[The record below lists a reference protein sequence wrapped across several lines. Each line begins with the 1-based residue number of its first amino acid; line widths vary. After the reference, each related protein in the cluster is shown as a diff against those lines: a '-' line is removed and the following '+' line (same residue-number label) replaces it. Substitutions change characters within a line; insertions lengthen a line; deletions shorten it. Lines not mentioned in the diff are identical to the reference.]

1 MESTGMG
8 QLLRRIAKFLGVA
21 TATTYSYPALDVTLS
36 GGRHFHLVG
45 SIHMGTEGMFPLPH
59 ELLNKLNQADAL
71 IVEADITEA
80 ASPFGNENLA
90 EPLIDRLSEE
100 HYQQL
105 LQRCE
110 ELDNNPQSMAF
121 LPAWQVALML
131 QARQAQ
137 RLGLRGEYG
146 IDYQLLKAAAAQEKT
161 VIELEGAQMQLDL
174 LETLPDNGMSL
185 LLDTLTHWHTNA
197 RLLQT
202 MISWWLEH
210 HPINDLS
217 TLAPTFSQD
226 LYDVLMIQRN
236 KRWQQQLEQLPTGRY
251 VVAVGALHLY
261 GEGNLPELLKPNSQ

>member
-1 MESTGMG
+1 MG
-8 QLLRRIAKFLGVA
+8 PLFHRIAKFLGIA
-21 TATTYSYPALDVTLS
+21 TATTYSYPALDVTLP
-36 GGRHFHLVG
+36 GERHLHLVG

-80 ASPFGNENLA
+80 ASPFSNENLA

-110 ELDNNPQSMAF
+110 ELNNDPLSMAF

-146 IDYQLLKAAAAQEKT
+146 IDYQLLKAAAAQKKT

-185 LLDTLTHWHTNA
+185 LLDTLAHWHTNA

-202 MISWWLEH
+202 MMSWWLEH

-217 TLAPTFSQD
+217 TLAPTFSQG

-236 KRWQQQLEQLPTGRY
+236 KRWQQQLEQLPAGRY

-261 GEGNLPELLKPNSQ
+261 GEGNLPELLKPNLQ

>member
-1 MESTGMG
+1 MG
-8 QLLRRIAKFLGVA
+8 QLLRRMAKFLGITVPA
-21 TATTYSYPALDVTLS
+21 TYTYPALDITLP
-36 GGRHFHLVG
+36 GERHFHLVG

-59 ELLNKLNQADAL
+59 PLLNKLNQADAL
-71 IVEADITEA
+71 IVEADITET
-80 ASPFGNENLA
+80 ASPFGNDNLD
-90 EPLIDRLSEE
+90 EPLVDRLSEE
-100 HYQQL
+100 YYQQL

-110 ELDNNPQSMAF
+110 ELGSDPQSMAF

-146 IDYQLLKAAAAQEKT
+146 IDYQLLKAAAAQRKN

-174 LETLPDNGMSL
+174 LDTLPDNGMSL

-202 MISWWLEH
+202 MMSWWLEH
-210 HPINDLS
+210 HPVNDLS
-217 TLAPTFSQD
+217 TLAPTFSQG

-236 KRWQQQLEQLPTGRY
+236 KRWQQQLEQLPSGRY

-261 GEGNLPELLKPNSQ
+261 GEGNLPELLKSSLQ

>member
-1 MESTGMG
+1 MG
-8 QLLRRIAKFLGVA
+8 QLLRHLAKFLGI
-21 TATTYSYPALDVTLS
+21 TAPTTYTYPALDMTLP

-59 ELLNKLNQADAL
+59 ELLNKLNQANAL
-71 IVEADITEA
+71 IVEADITETTP
-80 ASPFGNENLA
+80 PFGNDNLSP
-90 EPLIDRLSEE
+90 PLIDRLSEE
-100 HYQQL
+100 DYQQL

-110 ELDNNPQSMAF
+110 ELDSDPQFMAL

-174 LETLPDNGMSL
+174 LATLPDNGMSL
-185 LLDTLTHWHTNA
+185 LKDTLTHWHTNA

-202 MISWWLEH
+202 MMGWWLEH
-210 HPINDLS
+210 RPVNDLA
-217 TLAPTFSQD
+217 TLAPTFSQG

-236 KRWQQQLEQLPTGRY
+236 KRWQQQLEQLPAGHY

-261 GEGNLPELLKPNSQ
+261 GEGNLPELLKPNHH

>member
-1 MESTGMG
+1 MG
-8 QLLRRIAKFLGVA
+8 QLLRRIAAFLGMAAPA
-21 TATTYSYPALDVTLS
+21 TYRYPALDITLP
-36 GGRHFHLVG
+36 GERHFHMVG
-45 SIHMGTEGMFPLPH
+45 SIHMGTDGMFPLPH
-59 ELLNKLNQADAL
+59 DLLNKLNQADAL

-80 ASPFGNENLA
+80 APSFGQDTLV
-90 EPLIDRLSEE
+90 EPLVDRLPEE

-110 ELDNNPQSMAF
+110 EMGNDPLTMAF

-146 IDYQLLKAAAAQEKT
+146 IDYQLLKAAAAQDKK
-161 VIELEGAQMQLDL
+161 VIELEGTQMQLDL
-174 LETLPDNGMSL
+174 LEALPDNGMSL

-202 MISWWLEH
+202 MMGWWLEH
-210 HPINDLS
+210 HPTTDLT
-217 TLAPTFSQD
+217 TLAPTFSQH

-236 KRWQQQLEQLPTGRY
+236 KRWQQLLEQLPSGRY

-261 GEGNLPELLKPNSQ
+261 GEGNLPELLKPATTNQK

>member
-1 MESTGMG
+1 MG

-21 TATTYSYPALDVTLS
+21 APTTYSYPALDITLP
-36 GGRHFHLVG
+36 GERHLHLVG

-71 IVEADITEA
+71 IVEADITET
-80 ASPFGNENLA
+80 ASPFGNDNLT
-90 EPLIDRLSEE
+90 EPLIDRLSAED
-100 HYQQL
+100 YQQL

-110 ELDNNPQSMAF
+110 ELDNDPQFMAF

-146 IDYQLLKAAAAQEKT
+146 IDYQLLKAAAAQKKT

-185 LLDTLTHWHTNA
+185 LKDTLTHWHTNA

-202 MISWWLEH
+202 MMGWWLEH
-210 HPINDLS
+210 HPANYLA
-217 TLAPTFSQD
+217 TLAPTFSQG

-236 KRWQQQLEQLPTGRY
+236 KRWQQQLEQLPAGRY

-261 GEGNLPELLKPNSQ
+261 GEGNLPELLKPNHH

>member
-1 MESTGMG
+1 MDMG
-8 QLLRRIAKFLGVA
+8 QLLRRIAKFLGILTPA
-21 TATTYSYPALDVTLS
+21 TYPYPALDITLP
-36 GGRHFHLVG
+36 GERHFHMVG

-71 IVEADITEA
+71 IVEADITDA
-80 ASPFGNENLA
+80 SSPFGNDTLS
-90 EPLIDRLSEE
+90 EPLIDRLPEE
-100 HYQQL
+100 PYQQL

-110 ELDNNPQSMAF
+110 ELCTDPHTMAF

-146 IDYQLLKAAAAQEKT
+146 IDYQLLKAAAAQQKR
-161 VIELEGAQMQLDL
+161 VIELEGTQMQLDL

-202 MISWWLEH
+202 MIGWWLEH
-210 HPINDLS
+210 HPANNLT
-217 TLAPTFSQD
+217 TLAPTFSQN

-261 GEGNLPELLKPNSQ
+261 GEGNLPDLLQPGVQ

>member
-1 MESTGMG
+1 MDMG
-8 QLLRRIAKFLGVA
+8 QLLRRIAKFLGILTPA
-21 TATTYSYPALDVTLS
+21 TYPYPALDITLP
-36 GGRHFHLVG
+36 GERHFHMVG

-71 IVEADITEA
+71 IVEADITDA
-80 ASPFGNENLA
+80 SSPFGNETLS
-90 EPLIDRLSEE
+90 EPLIDRLPEE
-100 HYQQL
+100 PYQQL

-110 ELDNNPQSMAF
+110 ELSTYPHTMAF

-146 IDYQLLKAAAAQEKT
+146 IDYQLLKAAAAQQKR
-161 VIELEGAQMQLDL
+161 VIELEGTQMQLDL

-202 MISWWLEH
+202 MIGWWLEH
-210 HPINDLS
+210 HPANNLT
-217 TLAPTFSQD
+217 TLAPTFSQN

-261 GEGNLPELLKPNSQ
+261 GEGNLPDLLQPGVQ

>member
-1 MESTGMG
+1 MG
-8 QLLRRIAKFLGVA
+8 QLLRRIAQFLGIL
-21 TATTYSYPALDVTLS
+21 TPTTYSYPALDIILP
-36 GGRHFHLVG
+36 GERHFHMVG

-59 ELLNKLNQADAL
+59 ALLNKLNQADAL

-80 ASPFGNENLA
+80 ASPFADHALA

-100 HYQQL
+100 QYQQL

-110 ELDNNPQSMAF
+110 EQGNDPQAMAF

-146 IDYQLLKAAAAQEKT
+146 IDYQLLKAATAQKKKI
-161 VIELEGAQMQLDL
+161 IELEGTQMQVDL
-174 LETLPDNGMSL
+174 LEALPDNGMSL

-202 MISWWLEH
+202 MIGWWLEH
-210 HPINDLS
+210 HPENDLT
-217 TLAPTFSQD
+217 TLAPTFSHD

-236 KRWQQQLEQLPTGRY
+236 KRWQQQLEQMPSGRY

-261 GEGNLPELLKPNSQ
+261 GEGNLPVLLQPGNQFQR

>member
-1 MESTGMG
+1 MG
-8 QLLRRIAKFLGVA
+8 QLLRRMAKFLGITVPA
-21 TATTYSYPALDVTLS
+21 TYTYPALDITLP
-36 GGRHFHLVG
+36 GERHFHLVG

-59 ELLNKLNQADAL
+59 ALLNKLNQADAL
-71 IVEADITEA
+71 IVEADITET
-80 ASPFGNENLA
+80 ASPFGNDNLD
-90 EPLIDRLSEE
+90 EPLVDRLSEE
-100 HYQQL
+100 YYQQL

-110 ELDNNPQSMAF
+110 ELGSDPQSMAF

-146 IDYQLLKAAAAQEKT
+146 IDYQLLKAAAAQRKN

-174 LETLPDNGMSL
+174 LDTLPDNGMSL

-202 MISWWLEH
+202 MMSWWLEH
-210 HPINDLS
+210 HQVNDLS
-217 TLAPTFSQD
+217 TLAPTFSQG

-236 KRWQQQLEQLPTGRY
+236 KRWQQQLEQLPSGRY

-261 GEGNLPELLKPNSQ
+261 GEGNLPELLKSGLQ